1 MPINPIRYPLD
12 LTGTSRDNLVLNEL
26 HTLKPT
32 RVRAVALQNGAFY
45 TASVVIRDVAT
56 ARVLVV
62 GQDYEFDNL
71 YQMASEHAKAEV
83 AAIIVITNTE
93 VSNTV
98 SVDYQCIGGLY
109 GYSTTAIMQQIEDLQ
124 LDNRKVEWGNIYNK
138 PAVYPPAKH
147 LHDIGDVYGFE
158 YLVQAI
164 QQLRHAIM
172 VGDEGSHE
180 NIYKYI
186 DKTFGNTGEKLK
198 ELENAL
204 RRHIED
210 KNNPHEVTAGKIG
223 VYTKKE
229 IDDRFGEVIKNGKLV
244 PEAIPLSRV
253 EGNMIT
259 LQDDGIY
266 YGVIP
271 PERFANVYV
280 DPDIGVD
287 EEITRT
293 NGRGTRNKPV
303 RTLTFAL
310 TQGPGLVNRNIF
322 LAEGK
327 IHYVGKKLLYWRQPT
342 VDDKQQGREWF
353 SAEGETAEFRGGRI
367 LIAPYGSYTDSL
379 IAPPNQDKWDNPD
392 VHNHRTTIMLQGAC
406 PQFNTRD
413 IRDTSLTFHL
423 NWFSFIA
430 NHETTVFFNGI
441 TFETDVFRNEHVQ
454 NAAKS
459 VNFLEDF
466 RGVFLH
472 PWSTAYTL
480 EFNNVRFNTDRL
492 GYISANGTWKELAFV
507 EFTDSGKAHK
517 VTIDK
522 QHGITPNLNTGK
534 IFDISNKNTTLFLAD
549 YGANSGLN
557 HWQWIAANVK
567 NVNILNGTY
576 TNMQTN
582 VVPPTLAP
590 YFENGVLRIK
600 GHDPQGNWVDKQI
613 WPAQWAS

>member
-56 ARVLVV
+56 ARVLVA

-93 VSNTV
+93 VSNTI

-180 NIYKYI
+180 NIYRYI
-186 DKTFGNTGEKLK
+186 EKTIGSTSDRVR

-210 KNNPHEVTAGKIG
+210 KDNPHEVTAGKIG

-244 PEAIPLSRV
+244 PDAIPLSKV

-259 LQDDGIY
+259 LQDDGLY
-266 YGVIP
+266 YGTTP

-287 EEITRT
+287 EEITRF
-293 NGRGTRNKPV
+293 NGRGTRNKPL
-303 RTLTFAL
+303 RTLVYAL
-310 TQGPGLVNRNIF
+310 AQGPGLVNRNIW

-327 IHYVGKKLLYWRQPT
+327 THYVGKKLLYWRQPT

-353 SAEGETAEFRGGRI
+353 RSEGETAVFRGGTI
-367 LIAPYGSYTDSL
+367 TIAPYGSYTDNL
-379 IAPPNQDKWDNPD
+379 IAPPNQVKQHNPD
-392 VHNHRTTIMLQGAC
+392 IHNRRTTILLQGSY
-406 PQFNTRD
+406 PVFNSSD
-413 IRDTSLTFHL
+413 VRDTRLTFHL
-423 NWFSFIA
+423 DWFSFIA
-430 NHETTVFFNGI
+430 FQETIVKFVGI
-441 TFETDVFRNEHVQ
+441 TFETDVFRNEHVR
-454 NAAKS
+454 NATRS
-459 VNFLEDF
+459 VNFIEDF
-466 RGVFLH
+466 YGVFLH
-472 PWSTAYTL
+472 PWTSAYTL
-480 EFNNVRFNTDRL
+480 EFNNVRFNTDGL
-492 GYISANGTWKELAFV
+492 GYISANGSWREIAFV
-507 EFTDSGKAHK
+507 ALNDNGNAHK
-517 VTIDK
+517 VIIDR
-522 QHGITPNLNTGK
+522 QHDINPNMNNGK
-534 IFDISNKNTTLFLAD
+534 IFYITNRNTMLFLGD
-549 YGANSGLN
+549 YGSGGN
-557 HWQWIAANVK
+557 QIPWQWIATNVK
-567 NVNILNGTY
+567 GISILNGNY

-582 VVPPTLAP
+582 VIPPTLAP
-590 YFENGVLRIK
+590 YFENGVLRIR
-600 GHDPQGNWVDKQI
+600 GNDANGNWVDRQI
-613 WPAQWAS
+613 LTV

>member
-12 LTGTSRDNLVLNEL
+12 LTGVSRDNLVLNEL

-56 ARVLVV
+56 ARVLVA

-93 VSNTV
+93 VSNTI

-172 VGDEGSHE
+172 VGDEGAHE
-180 NIYKYI
+180 NIYRYI
-186 DKTFGNTGEKLK
+186 EKTVGNTSERVR

-210 KNNPHEVTAGKIG
+210 KDNPHEVTAGKIG

-244 PEAIPLSRV
+244 PDAIPLSRV

-259 LQDDGIY
+259 LQDDGLY
-266 YGVIP
+266 YGTTP
-271 PERFANVYV
+271 PERFANIYV

-287 EEITRT
+287 EEITRF
-293 NGRGTRNKPV
+293 NGRGTRNKPL
-303 RTLTFAL
+303 RTLVYAL
-310 TQGPGLVNRNIF
+310 AQGPGLVNRNIW

-327 IHYVGKKLLYWRQPT
+327 THYVGKKLLYWRQPT

-353 SAEGETAEFRGGRI
+353 RSEGETAVFRGGTI
-367 LIAPYGSYTDSL
+367 TIAPYGSYTDNL
-379 IAPPNQDKWDNPD
+379 IAPPNQTKQHNPD
-392 VHNHRTTIMLQGAC
+392 IHNRRTTILLQGSY
-406 PQFNTRD
+406 PVFNSSD
-413 IRDTSLTFHL
+413 VRDTRLTFHL
-423 NWFSFIA
+423 DWYSFIA
-430 NHETTVFFNGI
+430 FQETIVKFVGI
-441 TFETDVFRNEHVQ
+441 TFETDVFRNEHVR
-454 NAAKS
+454 NATRS
-459 VNFLEDF
+459 VNFIEDF
-466 RGVFLH
+466 YGVFLH
-472 PWSTAYTL
+472 PWTSAYTL
-480 EFNNVRFNTDRL
+480 EFNNVRFNTDGL
-492 GYISANGTWKELAFV
+492 GYISANGSWREIAFV
-507 EFTDSGKAHK
+507 ALTDNGNAHK
-517 VTIDK
+517 VIVDR
-522 QHGITPNLNTGK
+522 QHDINPNMNNGK
-534 IFDISNKNTTLFLAD
+534 IFYITNRNTMLFLGD
-549 YGANSGLN
+549 YGSGGN
-557 HWQWIAANVK
+557 HIPWQWIAANVK
-567 NVNILNGTY
+567 GISILNGNY

-582 VVPPTLAP
+582 VIPPTLAP
-590 YFENGVLRIK
+590 YFENGVLRIR
-600 GHDPQGNWVDKQI
+600 GNDANGNWVDRQI
-613 WPAQWAS
+613 LTV

>member
-93 VSNTV
+93 VSNTI

-180 NIYKYI
+180 NIYRYI
-186 DKTFGNTGEKLK
+186 EKTIGSTSDRVR

-210 KNNPHEVTAGKIG
+210 KDNPHEVTAGKIG

-229 IDDRFGEVIKNGKLV
+229 IDDRFGEVIKEGKLV
-244 PEAIPLSRV
+244 PDAIPLSKV

-266 YGVIP
+266 YGTTP

-287 EEITRT
+287 EEITRF
-293 NGRGTRNKPV
+293 NGRGTRNKPL
-303 RTLTFAL
+303 RTLVYAL
-310 TQGPGLVNRNIF
+310 AQGPGLVNRNIW

-327 IHYVGKKLLYWRQPT
+327 THYVGKKLLYWRQPT

-353 SAEGETAEFRGGRI
+353 RSEGETGVFRGGTI
-367 LIAPYGSYTDSL
+367 TIAPYGSYTDNL
-379 IAPPNQDKWDNPD
+379 IAPPNQTKQHNPD
-392 VHNHRTTIMLQGAC
+392 IHNRRTTILLQGSY
-406 PQFNTRD
+406 PVFNSSD
-413 IRDTSLTFHL
+413 VRDTRLTFHL
-423 NWFSFIA
+423 DWFSFIA
-430 NHETTVFFNGI
+430 FQETIVKFVGI
-441 TFETDVFRNEHVQ
+441 TFETDVFRNEHVR
-454 NAAKS
+454 NATRS
-459 VNFLEDF
+459 VNFIEDF
-466 RGVFLH
+466 YGVFLH
-472 PWSTAYTL
+472 PWTSAYTL
-480 EFNNVRFNTDRL
+480 EFNNVRFNTDGL
-492 GYISANGTWKELAFV
+492 GYISANGSWREIAFV
-507 EFTDSGKAHK
+507 ALTDNGNAHK
-517 VTIDK
+517 VIIDR
-522 QHGITPNLNTGK
+522 QHDINPNMNNGK
-534 IFDISNKNTTLFLAD
+534 IFYITNRNTMLFLGD
-549 YGANSGLN
+549 YGSGGN
-557 HWQWIAANVK
+557 QIPWQWIAANVK
-567 NVNILNGTY
+567 GISILNGNY

-582 VVPPTLAP
+582 VIPPTLAP

-600 GHDPQGNWVDKQI
+600 GNDANGNWVDRQI
-613 WPAQWAS
+613 LTA

>member
-93 VSNTV
+93 VSNTI

-180 NIYKYI
+180 NIYRYI
-186 DKTFGNTGEKLK
+186 EKTIGNTSERVR

-244 PEAIPLSRV
+244 PDAIPLSRV

-259 LQDDGIY
+259 LQDDGLY
-266 YGVIP
+266 YGTTP

-287 EEITRT
+287 EEITRF
-293 NGRGTRNKPV
+293 NGRGTRNKPL
-303 RTLTFAL
+303 RTLVYAL
-310 TQGPGLVNRNIF
+310 AQGPGLVNRNIW

-327 IHYVGKKLLYWRQPT
+327 THYVGKKLLYWRQPT

-353 SAEGETAEFRGGRI
+353 RSEGETAVFRGGTI
-367 LIAPYGSYTDSL
+367 TIAPYGSYTDNL
-379 IAPPNQDKWDNPD
+379 IAPPNQAKQHNPD
-392 VHNHRTTIMLQGAC
+392 IHNRRTTILLQGSY
-406 PQFNTRD
+406 PVFNSSD
-413 IRDTSLTFHL
+413 VRDTRLTFHL
-423 NWFSFIA
+423 DWYSFIA
-430 NHETTVFFNGI
+430 FQETIVKFVGI
-441 TFETDVFRNEHVQ
+441 TFETDVFRNEHVR
-454 NAAKS
+454 NAARS
-459 VNFLEDF
+459 VNFIEDF
-466 RGVFLH
+466 YGVFLH
-472 PWSTAYTL
+472 PWTSAYTL
-480 EFNNVRFNTDRL
+480 EFNNARFNTDGL
-492 GYISANGTWKELAFV
+492 GYISANGSWREIAFV
-507 EFTDSGKAHK
+507 ALTDNGNAHK
-517 VTIDK
+517 VIIDR
-522 QHGITPNLNTGK
+522 QHDINPNMNNGK
-534 IFDISNKNTTLFLAD
+534 IFYITNRNTMLFLGD
-549 YGANSGLN
+549 YGSGGN
-557 HWQWIAANVK
+557 QIPWQWIAANVK
-567 NVNILNGTY
+567 GISILNGNY

-582 VVPPTLAP
+582 VIPPTLAP
-590 YFENGVLRIK
+590 YFENGVLRIR
-600 GHDPQGNWVDKQI
+600 GNDANGNWVDRQI
-613 WPAQWAS
+613 LTV

>member
-56 ARVLVV
+56 ARVLVS

-93 VSNTV
+93 VSNTI

-180 NIYKYI
+180 NIYRYI
-186 DKTFGNTGEKLK
+186 EKTIGSTSDRVR

-210 KNNPHEVTAGKIG
+210 KDNPHEVTAGKIG

-244 PEAIPLSRV
+244 AEAIPLSRV

-259 LQDDGIY
+259 LQDDGLY
-266 YGVIP
+266 YGTTP

-287 EEITRT
+287 EEITRF
-293 NGRGTRNKPV
+293 NGRGTRNKPL
-303 RTLTFAL
+303 RTLVYAL
-310 TQGPGLVNRNIF
+310 AQGPGLVNRNIW

-327 IHYVGKKLLYWRQPT
+327 THYVGKKLLYWRQPT

-353 SAEGETAEFRGGRI
+353 RAEGEAGVFRGGTI
-367 LIAPYGSYTDSL
+367 TIAPYGSYTDNL
-379 IAPPNQDKWDNPD
+379 IAPPNQVKQHNPD
-392 VHNHRTTIMLQGAC
+392 IHNRRTTILLQGSY
-406 PQFNTRD
+406 PVFNSSD
-413 IRDTSLTFHL
+413 VRDTRLTFHL
-423 NWFSFIA
+423 DWYSFIA
-430 NHETTVFFNGI
+430 FQETIVKFIGI
-441 TFETDVFRNEHVQ
+441 TFETDVFRNEHVR
-454 NAAKS
+454 NAARS
-459 VNFLEDF
+459 VNFVEDF
-466 RGVFLH
+466 YGVFLH
-472 PWSTAYTL
+472 PWTSAYTL
-480 EFNNVRFNTDRL
+480 EFNNVRFNTDGL
-492 GYISANGTWKELAFV
+492 GYISANGSWREIAFV
-507 EFTDSGKAHK
+507 ALTDNGNAHK
-517 VTIDK
+517 VIVDR
-522 QHGITPNLNTGK
+522 QHEINPNMNNGK
-534 IFDISNKNTTLFLAD
+534 IFYITNRNTMLFLGD
-549 YGANSGLN
+549 YGSGGN
-557 HWQWIAANVK
+557 QIPWQWIAANVK
-567 NVNILNGTY
+567 GISILNGNY

-582 VVPPTLAP
+582 VIPPTLAP
-590 YFENGVLRIK
+590 YFENGVLRIR
-600 GHDPQGNWVDKQI
+600 GNDANGNWVDRQI
-613 WPAQWAS
+613 LTV

>member
-12 LTGTSRDNLVLNEL
+12 LTGASRDNLVLNEL

-56 ARVLVV
+56 ARVLVA

-83 AAIIVITNTE
+83 AAIIVIINTE
-93 VSNTV
+93 VSNTI

-180 NIYKYI
+180 NIYRYI
-186 DKTFGNTGEKLK
+186 EKTIGSTSDRVR

-210 KNNPHEVTAGKIG
+210 KDNPHEVTVGKIG

-229 IDDRFGEVIKNGKLV
+229 IDDRFGEVIKEGKLV
-244 PEAIPLSRV
+244 PDAIPLSKV

-266 YGVIP
+266 YGTTP

-287 EEITRT
+287 EEITRF
-293 NGRGTRNKPV
+293 NGRGTRNKPL
-303 RTLTFAL
+303 RTLVYAL
-310 TQGPGLVNRNIF
+310 AQGPGLVNRNIW

-327 IHYVGKKLLYWRQPT
+327 THYVGKKLLYWRQPT

-353 SAEGETAEFRGGRI
+353 RSEGETAVFRGGTI
-367 LIAPYGSYTDSL
+367 TIAPYGSYTDNL
-379 IAPPNQDKWDNPD
+379 IAPPNQTKQHNPD
-392 VHNHRTTIMLQGAC
+392 IHNRRTTILLQGSY
-406 PQFNTRD
+406 PVFNSSD
-413 IRDTSLTFHL
+413 VRDTRLTFHL
-423 NWFSFIA
+423 DWYSFISF
-430 NHETTVFFNGI
+430 HETIVKFIGI
-441 TFETDVFRNEHVQ
+441 TFETDVFRNEHVR
-454 NAAKS
+454 NAARS
-459 VNFLEDF
+459 VNFIEDF
-466 RGVFLH
+466 YGVFLH
-472 PWSTAYTL
+472 PWTSAYTL
-480 EFNNVRFNTDRL
+480 EFNNVRFNTDGL
-492 GYISANGTWKELAFV
+492 GYISANGSWREIAFV
-507 EFTDSGKAHK
+507 ALTDNGNAHK
-517 VTIDK
+517 VIIDR
-522 QHGITPNLNTGK
+522 QHDINPNMNNGK
-534 IFDISNKNTTLFLAD
+534 IFYITNRNTMLFLGD
-549 YGANSGLN
+549 YGIGGNQIP
-557 HWQWIAANVK
+557 WRWIAANVK
-567 NVNILNGTY
+567 GISILNGNY

-582 VVPPTLAP
+582 VIPPTLAP
-590 YFENGVLRIK
+590 YFENGVLRIR
-600 GHDPQGNWVDKQI
+600 GNDANGNWVDRQI
-613 WPAQWAS
+613 LTV

>member
-56 ARVLVV
+56 ARVLVA

-93 VSNTV
+93 VSNTI

-180 NIYKYI
+180 NIYRYI
-186 DKTFGNTGEKLK
+186 EKTIGSTSDRVR

-210 KNNPHEVTAGKIG
+210 KDNPHEVTAGKIG

-229 IDDRFGEVIKNGKLV
+229 IDDRFGEVIKEGKLV
-244 PEAIPLSRV
+244 PDAIPLSRV

-259 LQDDGIY
+259 LQDDGLY
-266 YGVIP
+266 YGTTP

-287 EEITRT
+287 EEITRF
-293 NGRGTRNKPV
+293 NGRGTRNKPL
-303 RTLTFAL
+303 RTLVYAL
-310 TQGPGLVNRNIF
+310 AQGPGLVNRNIW

-327 IHYVGKKLLYWRQPT
+327 THYVGKKLLYWRQPT

-353 SAEGETAEFRGGRI
+353 RSEGETAVFRGGTI
-367 LIAPYGSYTDSL
+367 TIAPYGSYTDNL
-379 IAPPNQDKWDNPD
+379 IAPPNQTKQHNPD
-392 VHNHRTTIMLQGAC
+392 IHNRRTTILLQGSY
-406 PQFNTRD
+406 PVFNSSD
-413 IRDTSLTFHL
+413 VRDTRLTFHL
-423 NWFSFIA
+423 DWYSFIA
-430 NHETTVFFNGI
+430 FQETIVKFVGI
-441 TFETDVFRNEHVQ
+441 TFETDVFRNEHVR
-454 NAAKS
+454 NATRS
-459 VNFLEDF
+459 VNFIEDF
-466 RGVFLH
+466 YGVFLH
-472 PWSTAYTL
+472 PWTSAYTL
-480 EFNNVRFNTDRL
+480 EFNNARFNTDGL
-492 GYISANGTWKELAFV
+492 GYISANGSWREIAFV
-507 EFTDSGKAHK
+507 ALTDNGNAHK
-517 VTIDK
+517 VIIDR
-522 QHGITPNLNTGK
+522 QHDINPNMNNGK
-534 IFDISNKNTTLFLAD
+534 IFYITNRNTMLFLGD
-549 YGANSGLN
+549 YGSGGN
-557 HWQWIAANVK
+557 QIPWQWIAANVK
-567 NVNILNGTY
+567 GISILNGNY

-582 VVPPTLAP
+582 VIPPTLAP
-590 YFENGVLRIK
+590 YFENGVLRIR
-600 GHDPQGNWVDKQI
+600 GNDANGNWVDRQI
-613 WPAQWAS
+613 LTV

>member
-56 ARVLVV
+56 ARVLVA

-93 VSNTV
+93 VSNTI

-172 VGDEGSHE
+172 VGDEGAHE
-180 NIYKYI
+180 NIYRYI
-186 DKTFGNTGEKLK
+186 EKTIGSTSDRVR

-229 IDDRFGEVIKNGKLV
+229 IDDRFGEVIKEGKLV
-244 PEAIPLSRV
+244 PDAIPLSRV

-266 YGVIP
+266 YGTTP

-287 EEITRT
+287 EEITRF
-293 NGRGTRNKPV
+293 NGRGTRNKPL
-303 RTLTFAL
+303 RTLVYAL
-310 TQGPGLVNRNIF
+310 AQGPGLVNRNIW

-327 IHYVGKKLLYWRQPT
+327 THYVGKKLLYWRQPT

-353 SAEGETAEFRGGRI
+353 RSEGKTAVFRGGTI
-367 LIAPYGSYTDSL
+367 TIAPYGSYTDNL
-379 IAPPNQDKWDNPD
+379 IAPPNQAKQHNPD
-392 VHNHRTTIMLQGAC
+392 IHNRRTTILLQGSY
-406 PQFNTRD
+406 PVFNSSD
-413 IRDTSLTFHL
+413 VRDTSLTFHL
-423 NWFSFIA
+423 DWFSFIA
-430 NHETTVFFNGI
+430 FQETIVKFVGI
-441 TFETDVFRNEHVQ
+441 TFETDVFRNEHVR
-454 NAAKS
+454 NAARS
-459 VNFLEDF
+459 VNFIEDF
-466 RGVFLH
+466 YGVFLH
-472 PWSTAYTL
+472 PWTSAYTL
-480 EFNNVRFNTDRL
+480 EFNNVRFNTDGL
-492 GYISANGTWKELAFV
+492 GYISANGSWREIAFV
-507 EFTDSGKAHK
+507 ALNDNGNAHK
-517 VTIDK
+517 VIIDR
-522 QHGITPNLNTGK
+522 QHDINPNMNNGK
-534 IFDISNKNTTLFLAD
+534 IFYITNRNTMLFLGD
-549 YGANSGLN
+549 YGSGGN
-557 HWQWIAANVK
+557 QIPWQWIAANVK
-567 NVNILNGTY
+567 GISILNGNY

-582 VVPPTLAP
+582 VIPPTLAP
-590 YFENGVLRIK
+590 YFENGVLRIR
-600 GHDPQGNWVDKQI
+600 GNDANGNWVDRQI
-613 WPAQWAS
+613 LTV

>member
-56 ARVLVV
+56 ARVLVA

-93 VSNTV
+93 VSNTI

-180 NIYKYI
+180 NIYRYI
-186 DKTFGNTGEKLK
+186 EKTIGSTSDRVR

-229 IDDRFGEVIKNGKLV
+229 IDDRFGEVIREGKLV
-244 PEAIPLSRV
+244 PDAIPLSRV

-259 LQDDGIY
+259 LQDDGLY
-266 YGVIP
+266 YGTTP

-287 EEITRT
+287 EEITRF
-293 NGRGTRNKPV
+293 NGRGTRNKPL
-303 RTLTFAL
+303 RTLVYAL
-310 TQGPGLVNRNIF
+310 AQGPGLVNRNIW

-327 IHYVGKKLLYWRQPT
+327 THYVGKKLLYWRQPT

-353 SAEGETAEFRGGRI
+353 RSEGETAVFRGGTI
-367 LIAPYGSYTDSL
+367 TIAPYGSYTDNL
-379 IAPPNQDKWDNPD
+379 IAPPNQTKQHNPD
-392 VHNHRTTIMLQGAC
+392 IHNRRTTILLQGSY
-406 PQFNTRD
+406 PVFNSSD
-413 IRDTSLTFHL
+413 VRDTRLTFHL
-423 NWFSFIA
+423 DWYSFIA
-430 NHETTVFFNGI
+430 FHETIVKFVGI
-441 TFETDVFRNEHVQ
+441 TFETDVFRNEHVR
-454 NAAKS
+454 NAARS
-459 VNFLEDF
+459 VNFIEDF
-466 RGVFLH
+466 YGMFLH
-472 PWSTAYTL
+472 PWTSAYTL
-480 EFNNVRFNTDRL
+480 EFNNVRFNTDGL
-492 GYISANGTWKELAFV
+492 GYISANGSWREIAFV
-507 EFTDSGKAHK
+507 ALNDNGNAHK
-517 VTIDK
+517 VIIDR
-522 QHGITPNLNTGK
+522 QHDINPNMNNGK
-534 IFDISNKNTTLFLAD
+534 IFYITNRNTMLFLGD
-549 YGANSGLN
+549 YGSGGN
-557 HWQWIAANVK
+557 QIPWQWIAANVK
-567 NVNILNGTY
+567 GISILNGNY

-582 VVPPTLAP
+582 VIPPTLAP

-600 GHDPQGNWVDKQI
+600 GNDANGNWVDRQI
-613 WPAQWAS
+613 LTV

>member
-56 ARVLVV
+56 ARVLVA

-83 AAIIVITNTE
+83 SAIIVITNTE
-93 VSNTV
+93 VSNTI

-172 VGDEGSHE
+172 VGDEGAHE
-180 NIYKYI
+180 NIYRYI
-186 DKTFGNTGEKLK
+186 EKTIGSTSDRVR

-210 KNNPHEVTAGKIG
+210 KDNPHEVTAGKIG

-229 IDDRFGEVIKNGKLV
+229 IDDRFGEVIKEGKLV
-244 PEAIPLSRV
+244 PDAIPLSKV

-259 LQDDGIY
+259 LQDDGLY
-266 YGVIP
+266 YGTTP
-271 PERFANVYV
+271 PERFANIYV

-287 EEITRT
+287 EEITRF
-293 NGRGTRNKPV
+293 NGRGGRNKPV
-303 RTLTFAL
+303 RTLVFAL
-310 TQGPGLVNRNIF
+310 TQGPGLVNRNIW

-327 IHYVGKKLLYWRQPT
+327 THYVGKKLLYWRQPT

-353 SAEGETAEFRGGRI
+353 RSEGETAVFRGGTI
-367 LIAPYGSYTDSL
+367 TIAPYGSYTDNL
-379 IAPPNQDKWDNPD
+379 IAPPNQTKQHNPD
-392 VHNHRTTIMLQGAC
+392 IHNRRTTILLQGSY
-406 PQFNTRD
+406 PVFNSSD
-413 IRDTSLTFHL
+413 VRDTRLTFHL
-423 NWFSFIA
+423 DWYSFIA
-430 NHETTVFFNGI
+430 FNETIVKFVGI
-441 TFETDVFRNEHVQ
+441 TFETDVFRNEHVR
-454 NAAKS
+454 NAARS
-459 VNFLEDF
+459 VNFIEDF
-466 RGVFLH
+466 YGVFLH
-472 PWSTAYTL
+472 PWTSAYTL
-480 EFNNVRFNTDRL
+480 EFNNVRFNTDGL
-492 GYISANGTWKELAFV
+492 GYISANGSWREIAFV
-507 EFTDSGKAHK
+507 ALTDNGNAHK
-517 VTIDK
+517 VIIDR
-522 QHGITPNLNTGK
+522 QHDINPNMNNGK
-534 IFDISNKNTTLFLAD
+534 IFYITNRNTMLFLGD
-549 YGANSGLN
+549 YGSGGN
-557 HWQWIAANVK
+557 QIPWQWIAANVK
-567 NVNILNGTY
+567 GISILNGNY

-582 VVPPTLAP
+582 VIPPTLAP
-590 YFENGVLRIK
+590 YFENGVLRIR
-600 GHDPQGNWVDKQI
+600 GNDANGNWVDRQI
-613 WPAQWAS
+613 LTV

>member
-56 ARVLVV
+56 ARVLVA

-93 VSNTV
+93 VSNTI

-172 VGDEGSHE
+172 VGDEGAHE
-180 NIYKYI
+180 NIYRYI
-186 DKTFGNTGEKLK
+186 EKTIGSTSDRVR

-210 KNNPHEVTAGKIG
+210 KDNPHDVTAGKIG

-229 IDDRFGEVIKNGKLV
+229 IDDRFGEVIKEGKLV
-244 PEAIPLSRV
+244 PDAIPLSRV

-259 LQDDGIY
+259 LQDDGLY
-266 YGVIP
+266 YGTTP

-287 EEITRT
+287 EEITRF
-293 NGRGTRNKPV
+293 NGRGTRNKPL
-303 RTLTFAL
+303 RTLVYAL
-310 TQGPGLVNRNIF
+310 AQGPGLVNRNIW

-327 IHYVGKKLLYWRQPT
+327 THYVGKKLLYWRQPT

-353 SAEGETAEFRGGRI
+353 RSEGETAVFRGGTI
-367 LIAPYGSYTDSL
+367 TIAPYGSYTDNL
-379 IAPPNQDKWDNPD
+379 IAPPNQVKQHNPD
-392 VHNHRTTIMLQGAC
+392 IHNRRTTILLQGSY
-406 PQFNTRD
+406 PVFNSSD
-413 IRDTSLTFHL
+413 VRDTRLTFHL
-423 NWFSFIA
+423 DWYSFIA
-430 NHETTVFFNGI
+430 FHETIVKFIGV
-441 TFETDVFRNEHVQ
+441 TFETDVFRNEQVR
-454 NAAKS
+454 NATRS
-459 VNFLEDF
+459 VNFIEDF
-466 RGVFLH
+466 YGVFLH
-472 PWSTAYTL
+472 PWTSAYTL
-480 EFNNVRFNTDRL
+480 EFNNVRFNTDGL
-492 GYISANGTWKELAFV
+492 GYISANGSWREIAFV
-507 EFTDSGKAHK
+507 ALTDNGNAHK
-517 VTIDK
+517 VIIDR
-522 QHGITPNLNTGK
+522 QHDINPNMNNGK
-534 IFDISNKNTTLFLAD
+534 IFYITNRNTMLFLGD
-549 YGANSGLN
+549 YGSGGN
-557 HWQWIAANVK
+557 QIPWQWIAANVK
-567 NVNILNGTY
+567 GISILNGNY

-582 VVPPTLAP
+582 VIPPTLAP

-600 GHDPQGNWVDKQI
+600 GNDANGNWVDRQI
-613 WPAQWAS
+613 LTV

>member
-1 MPINPIRYPLD
+1 MPINHIRYPLD

-56 ARVLVV
+56 ARVLVA

-93 VSNTV
+93 VSNTI

-180 NIYKYI
+180 NIYRYI
-186 DKTFGNTGEKLK
+186 EKTIGSTSDRVR

-210 KNNPHEVTAGKIG
+210 KDNPHEVTAGKIG

-229 IDDRFGEVIKNGKLV
+229 IDDRFGEVIKEGKLV

-266 YGVIP
+266 YGTTS
-271 PERFANVYV
+271 PERFTNVYV

-287 EEITRT
+287 EEITRF
-293 NGRGTRNKPV
+293 NGRGTRNKPL
-303 RTLTFAL
+303 RTLVYAL
-310 TQGPGLVNRNIF
+310 AQGPGLVNRNIW

-327 IHYVGKKLLYWRQPT
+327 THYVGKKLLYWRQPT

-353 SAEGETAEFRGGRI
+353 RSEGETAVFRGGTI
-367 LIAPYGSYTDSL
+367 TIAPYGSYTDNL
-379 IAPPNQDKWDNPD
+379 IAPPNQTKQHNPD
-392 VHNHRTTIMLQGAC
+392 IHNRRTTILLQGSY
-406 PQFNTRD
+406 PVFNSSD
-413 IRDTSLTFHL
+413 VRDTSLTFHL
-423 NWFSFIA
+423 DWYSFIA
-430 NHETTVFFNGI
+430 FNETIVKFVGI
-441 TFETDVFRNEHVQ
+441 TFETDVFRNEHVR
-454 NAAKS
+454 NATRS
-459 VNFLEDF
+459 VNFIEDF
-466 RGVFLH
+466 YGVFLH
-472 PWSTAYTL
+472 PWTSAYTL
-480 EFNNVRFNTDRL
+480 EFNNARFNTDGL
-492 GYISANGTWKELAFV
+492 GYISANDSWREIAFV
-507 EFTDSGKAHK
+507 ALTDNGNAHK
-517 VTIDK
+517 VIIDR
-522 QHGITPNLNTGK
+522 QHDINPNMNNGK
-534 IFDISNKNTTLFLAD
+534 IFYITNRNTMLFLGD
-549 YGANSGLN
+549 YGSGGN
-557 HWQWIAANVK
+557 QIPWQWIAANVK
-567 NVNILNGTY
+567 GISILNGNY

-582 VVPPTLAP
+582 VIPPTLAP
-590 YFENGVLRIK
+590 YFENGVLRIR
-600 GHDPQGNWVDKQI
+600 GNDANGNWVDRQI
-613 WPAQWAS
+613 LTV

>member
-56 ARVLVV
+56 ARVLVA

-93 VSNTV
+93 VSNTI

-172 VGDEGSHE
+172 VDDEGAHE
-180 NIYKYI
+180 NIYRYI
-186 DKTFGNTGEKLK
+186 EKTVGSTSDRVR

-210 KNNPHEVTAGKIG
+210 KDNPHEVTAGKIG

-229 IDDRFGEVIKNGKLV
+229 IDDRFGEVIKEGKLV
-244 PEAIPLSRV
+244 PDAIPLSRV

-266 YGVIP
+266 YGTTP

-287 EEITRT
+287 EEITRF
-293 NGRGTRNKPV
+293 NGRGTRNKPL
-303 RTLTFAL
+303 RTLVYAL
-310 TQGPGLVNRNIF
+310 AQGPGLVNRNIW

-327 IHYVGKKLLYWRQPT
+327 THYVGKKLLYWRQPT

-353 SAEGETAEFRGGRI
+353 RSEGETAVFRGGTI
-367 LIAPYGSYTDSL
+367 TIAPYGSYTDNL
-379 IAPPNQDKWDNPD
+379 IAPPNQTKQHNPD
-392 VHNHRTTIMLQGAC
+392 IHNRRTTILLQGSY
-406 PQFNTRD
+406 PVFNSSDVRD
-413 IRDTSLTFHL
+413 ARLTFHL
-423 NWFSFIA
+423 DWYSFIA
-430 NHETTVFFNGI
+430 FHETIVKFIGI
-441 TFETDVFRNEHVQ
+441 TFETDVFRNEHVR
-454 NAAKS
+454 NAARS
-459 VNFLEDF
+459 VNFIEDF
-466 RGVFLH
+466 YGVFLH
-472 PWSTAYTL
+472 PWTSAYVL
-480 EFNNVRFNTDRL
+480 EFNNVRFNTDGL
-492 GYISANGTWKELAFV
+492 GYISANGSWREIAFV
-507 EFTDSGKAHK
+507 ALTDNGNAHK
-517 VTIDK
+517 VIVDR
-522 QHGITPNLNTGK
+522 QHEINPNMNNGK
-534 IFDISNKNTTLFLAD
+534 IFYITNRNTMLFLGD
-549 YGANSGLN
+549 YGSGGN
-557 HWQWIAANVK
+557 QIPWQWIAANVK
-567 NVNILNGTY
+567 GISILNGNY

-582 VVPPTLAP
+582 VIPPTLAP
-590 YFENGVLRIK
+590 YFENGVLRIR
-600 GHDPQGNWVDKQI
+600 GNDANGNWVDRQI
-613 WPAQWAS
+613 LTV

>member
-56 ARVLVV
+56 ARVLVA

-93 VSNTV
+93 VSNTI

-172 VGDEGSHE
+172 VGDEGAHE
-180 NIYKYI
+180 NIYRYI
-186 DKTFGNTGEKLK
+186 EKTVGSTSDRVR

-210 KNNPHEVTAGKIG
+210 KDNPHEVTAGKIG

-229 IDDRFGEVIKNGKLV
+229 IDDRFGEVIKEGKLV
-244 PEAIPLSRV
+244 PDAIPLSRV

-266 YGVIP
+266 YGTTP

-287 EEITRT
+287 EEITRF
-293 NGRGTRNKPV
+293 NGRGTRNKPL
-303 RTLTFAL
+303 RTLVYAL
-310 TQGPGLVNRNIF
+310 AQGPGLVNRNIW

-327 IHYVGKKLLYWRQPT
+327 THYVGKKLLYWRQPT

-353 SAEGETAEFRGGRI
+353 RSEGETAVFRGGTI
-367 LIAPYGSYTDSL
+367 TIAPYGSYTDNL
-379 IAPPNQDKWDNPD
+379 IAPPNQTKQHNPD
-392 VHNHRTTIMLQGAC
+392 IHNRRTTILLQGSY
-406 PQFNTRD
+406 PVFNSSDVRD
-413 IRDTSLTFHL
+413 ARLTFHL
-423 NWFSFIA
+423 DWYSFIA
-430 NHETTVFFNGI
+430 FHETIVKFIGI
-441 TFETDVFRNEHVQ
+441 TFETDVFRNEHVR
-454 NAAKS
+454 NAARS
-459 VNFLEDF
+459 VNFIEDF
-466 RGVFLH
+466 YGVFLH
-472 PWSTAYTL
+472 PWTSAYVL
-480 EFNNVRFNTDRL
+480 EFNNVRFNTDGL
-492 GYISANGTWKELAFV
+492 GYISANGSWREIAFV
-507 EFTDSGKAHK
+507 ALTDNGNAHK
-517 VTIDK
+517 VIVDR
-522 QHGITPNLNTGK
+522 QHEINPNMNNGK
-534 IFDISNKNTTLFLAD
+534 IFYITNRNTMLFLGD
-549 YGANSGLN
+549 YGSGGN
-557 HWQWIAANVK
+557 QIPWQWIAANVK
-567 NVNILNGTY
+567 GISILNGNY

-582 VVPPTLAP
+582 VIPPTLAP
-590 YFENGVLRIK
+590 YFENGVLRIR
-600 GHDPQGNWVDKQI
+600 GNDANGNWVDRQI
-613 WPAQWAS
+613 LTV

>member
-56 ARVLVV
+56 ARVLVA

-93 VSNTV
+93 VSNTI

-180 NIYKYI
+180 NIYRYI
-186 DKTFGNTGEKLK
+186 EKTIGSTSDRVR

-204 RRHIED
+204 KRHIED
-210 KNNPHEVTAGKIG
+210 KDNPHEVTAGKIG

-244 PEAIPLSRV
+244 PDAIPLSRV

-259 LQDDGIY
+259 LQDDGLY
-266 YGVIP
+266 YGTTP

-287 EEITRT
+287 EEITRF
-293 NGRGTRNKPV
+293 NGRGTRNKPL
-303 RTLTFAL
+303 RTLVYAL
-310 TQGPGLVNRNIF
+310 AQGPGLVNRNIW

-327 IHYVGKKLLYWRQPT
+327 THYVGKKLLYWRQPT

-353 SAEGETAEFRGGRI
+353 RAEGETAVFRGGTI
-367 LIAPYGSYTDSL
+367 TIAPYGSYTDNL
-379 IAPPNQDKWDNPD
+379 IAPPNQTKQHNPD
-392 VHNHRTTIMLQGAC
+392 IHNRRTTILLQGSY
-406 PQFNTRD
+406 PVFNSSD
-413 IRDTSLTFHL
+413 VRDTRLTFHL
-423 NWFSFIA
+423 DWFSFIA
-430 NHETTVFFNGI
+430 FQETIVKFVGI
-441 TFETDVFRNEHVQ
+441 TFETDVFRNEHVR
-454 NAAKS
+454 NAARS
-459 VNFLEDF
+459 VNFIEDF
-466 RGVFLH
+466 YGVFLH
-472 PWSTAYTL
+472 PWTSAYTL
-480 EFNNVRFNTDRL
+480 EFNNVRFNTDGL
-492 GYISANGTWKELAFV
+492 GYISANGSWREIAFV
-507 EFTDSGKAHK
+507 ALTDNGNAHK
-517 VTIDK
+517 VIIDR
-522 QHGITPNLNTGK
+522 QHDINPNMNNGK
-534 IFDISNKNTTLFLAD
+534 IFYITNRNTMLFLGD
-549 YGANSGLN
+549 YGSGGN
-557 HWQWIAANVK
+557 KIPWQWIAANVK
-567 NVNILNGTY
+567 GISILNGNY

-582 VVPPTLAP
+582 VIPPTLAP
-590 YFENGVLRIK
+590 YFENGVLRIRGNDAK
-600 GHDPQGNWVDKQI
+600 GNWVDRQI
-613 WPAQWAS
+613 LTV

>member
-93 VSNTV
+93 VSNTI

-180 NIYKYI
+180 NIYRYI
-186 DKTFGNTGEKLK
+186 EKTVGNTSDRVR

-210 KNNPHEVTAGKIG
+210 KDNPHEVTAGKIG

-259 LQDDGIY
+259 LQDDGLY
-266 YGVIP
+266 YGTTP
-271 PERFANVYV
+271 PECFANVYV

-287 EEITRT
+287 EEITRF
-293 NGRGTRNKPV
+293 NGRGTRNKPL
-303 RTLTFAL
+303 RTLVYAL
-310 TQGPGLVNRNIF
+310 AQGPGLVNRNIW

-327 IHYVGKKLLYWRQPT
+327 THYVGKKLLYWRQPT

-353 SAEGETAEFRGGRI
+353 RSEGETAVFRGGTI
-367 LIAPYGSYTDSL
+367 TIAPYGSYTDNL
-379 IAPPNQDKWDNPD
+379 IAPPNQTKQHNPD
-392 VHNHRTTIMLQGAC
+392 IHNRRTTILLQGSY
-406 PQFNTRD
+406 PVFNSSD
-413 IRDTSLTFHL
+413 VRDTRLTFHL
-423 NWFSFIA
+423 DWYSFISF
-430 NHETTVFFNGI
+430 HETIVKFIGI
-441 TFETDVFRNEHVQ
+441 TFETDVFRNEHVR
-454 NAAKS
+454 NAARS
-459 VNFLEDF
+459 VNFIDDLY
-466 RGVFLH
+466 GVFLH
-472 PWSTAYTL
+472 PWTSAYTL
-480 EFNNVRFNTDRL
+480 EFNNVRFNTDGL
-492 GYISANGTWKELAFV
+492 GYISANGSWREIAFV
-507 EFTDSGKAHK
+507 ALTDNGNAHK
-517 VTIDK
+517 VIIDR
-522 QHGITPNLNTGK
+522 QHDINPNMNNGK
-534 IFDISNKNTTLFLAD
+534 IFYITNRNTMLFLGD
-549 YGANSGLN
+549 YGSGGN
-557 HWQWIAANVK
+557 HIPWQWIAANVK
-567 NVNILNGTY
+567 GISILNGNY

-582 VVPPTLAP
+582 VIPPTLAP
-590 YFENGVLRIK
+590 YFENGVLRIR
-600 GHDPQGNWVDKQI
+600 GNDANGNWVDRKI
-613 WPAQWAS
+613 LTV

>member
-12 LTGTSRDNLVLNEL
+12 LTGASRDNLVLNEL

-56 ARVLVV
+56 ARVLVA

-93 VSNTV
+93 VSNTI

-180 NIYKYI
+180 NIYRYI
-186 DKTFGNTGEKLK
+186 EKTIGSTSDRVR

-210 KNNPHEVTAGKIG
+210 KDNPHEVTAGKIG

-244 PEAIPLSRV
+244 PDAIPLSKV

-259 LQDDGIY
+259 LQDDGLY
-266 YGVIP
+266 YGTTP

-287 EEITRT
+287 EEITRF
-293 NGRGTRNKPV
+293 NGRGTRNKPL
-303 RTLTFAL
+303 RTLVYAL
-310 TQGPGLVNRNIF
+310 AQGPGLVNRNIW

-327 IHYVGKKLLYWRQPT
+327 THYVGKKLLYWRQPT

-353 SAEGETAEFRGGRI
+353 RSEGETAVFRGGTI
-367 LIAPYGSYTDSL
+367 TIAPYGSYTDNL
-379 IAPPNQDKWDNPD
+379 IAPPNQTKQHNPD
-392 VHNHRTTIMLQGAC
+392 IHNRRTTILLQGSY
-406 PQFNTRD
+406 PVFNSSD
-413 IRDTSLTFHL
+413 VRDTSLTFHL
-423 NWFSFIA
+423 DWYSFIA
-430 NHETTVFFNGI
+430 FNETIVKFIGI
-441 TFETDVFRNEHVQ
+441 TFETDVFRNEHVR

-459 VNFLEDF
+459 VNFIEDF
-466 RGVFLH
+466 YGVFLH
-472 PWSTAYTL
+472 PWTSAYTL
-480 EFNNVRFNTDRL
+480 EFNNVRFNTDGL
-492 GYISANGTWKELAFV
+492 GYISANGSWREIAFV
-507 EFTDSGKAHK
+507 ALTDNGNAHK
-517 VTIDK
+517 VIIDR
-522 QHGITPNLNTGK
+522 QHDISPNMNNGK
-534 IFDISNKNTTLFLAD
+534 IFYITNRNTMLFLGD
-549 YGANSGLN
+549 YGSGGN
-557 HWQWIAANVK
+557 QIPWQWIAANVK
-567 NVNILNGTY
+567 GISILNGNY

-582 VVPPTLAP
+582 VIPPTLAP
-590 YFENGVLRIK
+590 YFENGVLRIR
-600 GHDPQGNWVDKQI
+600 GNDANGNWVDRQI
-613 WPAQWAS
+613 LTV

>member
-12 LTGTSRDNLVLNEL
+12 LTGASRDNLVLNEL

-56 ARVLVV
+56 ARVLVA

-93 VSNTV
+93 VSNTI

-172 VGDEGSHE
+172 VGDEGAHE
-180 NIYKYI
+180 NIYRYI
-186 DKTFGNTGEKLK
+186 EKTIGSTSDRVR

-204 RRHIED
+204 KRHIED

-244 PEAIPLSRV
+244 PDAIPLSRV

-259 LQDDGIY
+259 LQDDGLY
-266 YGVIP
+266 YGTTP

-287 EEITRT
+287 EEITRF
-293 NGRGTRNKPV
+293 NGRGTRNKPL
-303 RTLTFAL
+303 RTLVYAL
-310 TQGPGLVNRNIF
+310 AQGPGLVNRNIW

-327 IHYVGKKLLYWRQPT
+327 THYVGKKLLYWRQPT
-342 VDDKQQGREWF
+342 VDDKQQGRDWF
-353 SAEGETAEFRGGRI
+353 RSEGETAVFRGGTI
-367 LIAPYGSYTDSL
+367 TIAPYGSYTDNL
-379 IAPPNQDKWDNPD
+379 IAPPNQTKQHNPD
-392 VHNHRTTIMLQGAC
+392 IHNRRTTILLQGSY
-406 PQFNTRD
+406 PVFNSSD
-413 IRDTSLTFHL
+413 VRDTRLTFHL
-423 NWFSFIA
+423 DWFSFISF
-430 NHETTVFFNGI
+430 HETIVKFIGI
-441 TFETDVFRNEHVQ
+441 TFETDVFRNEHVR
-454 NAAKS
+454 NAARS
-459 VNFLEDF
+459 VNFIEDF
-466 RGVFLH
+466 YGVFLH
-472 PWSTAYTL
+472 PWTSAYTL
-480 EFNNVRFNTDRL
+480 EFNNVRFNTDGL
-492 GYISANGTWKELAFV
+492 GYISANGSWREIAFV
-507 EFTDSGKAHK
+507 ALTDNGNAHK
-517 VTIDK
+517 VIVDR
-522 QHGITPNLNTGK
+522 QHEINPNMNNGK
-534 IFDISNKNTTLFLAD
+534 IFYITNRNTMLFLGD
-549 YGANSGLN
+549 YGSGGN
-557 HWQWIAANVK
+557 QIPWQWIAANVK
-567 NVNILNGTY
+567 GISILNGNY

-582 VVPPTLAP
+582 VIPPTLAP
-590 YFENGVLRIK
+590 YFENGVLRIR
-600 GHDPQGNWVDKQI
+600 GNDANGNWVDRQI
-613 WPAQWAS
+613 LTV

>member
-93 VSNTV
+93 VSNTI

-180 NIYKYI
+180 NIYRYI
-186 DKTFGNTGEKLK
+186 EKTIGSTSDRVR

-210 KNNPHEVTAGKIG
+210 KDNPHEVTAGKIG

-229 IDDRFGEVIKNGKLV
+229 IDDRFGEVIKEGKLV

-259 LQDDGIY
+259 LQDDGLY
-266 YGVIP
+266 YGTTP

-287 EEITRT
+287 EEITRF
-293 NGRGTRNKPV
+293 NGRGTRNKPL
-303 RTLTFAL
+303 RTLVYAL
-310 TQGPGLVNRNIF
+310 AQGPGLVNRNIW

-327 IHYVGKKLLYWRQPT
+327 THYVGKKLLYWRQPT

-353 SAEGETAEFRGGRI
+353 RSEGETAVFRGGTI
-367 LIAPYGSYTDSL
+367 TIAPYGSYTDNL
-379 IAPPNQDKWDNPD
+379 IAPPNQTKQHNPD
-392 VHNHRTTIMLQGAC
+392 IHNRRTTILLQGSY
-406 PQFNTRD
+406 PVFNSSD
-413 IRDTSLTFHL
+413 VRDTSLTFHL
-423 NWFSFIA
+423 DWYSFIA
-430 NHETTVFFNGI
+430 FNETIVKFVGI
-441 TFETDVFRNEHVQ
+441 TFETDVFRNEHVR
-454 NAAKS
+454 NATRS
-459 VNFLEDF
+459 VNFIEDF
-466 RGVFLH
+466 YGVFLH
-472 PWSTAYTL
+472 PWTSAYTL
-480 EFNNVRFNTDRL
+480 EFNNARFNTNGL
-492 GYISANGTWKELAFV
+492 GYISANGSWREIAFV
-507 EFTDSGKAHK
+507 ALTDNGNAHK
-517 VTIDK
+517 VIVDR
-522 QHGITPNLNTGK
+522 QHDINPNMNNGK
-534 IFDISNKNTTLFLAD
+534 IFYITNRNTMLFLGD
-549 YGANSGLN
+549 YGSGGN
-557 HWQWIAANVK
+557 QIPWQWIAANVK
-567 NVNILNGTY
+567 GISILNGNY

-582 VVPPTLAP
+582 VIPPTLAP

-600 GHDPQGNWVDKQI
+600 GNDANGNWVDRQI
-613 WPAQWAS
+613 LTV

>member
-83 AAIIVITNTE
+83 AAIIVIINTE
-93 VSNTV
+93 VSNTI

-180 NIYKYI
+180 NIYRYI
-186 DKTFGNTGEKLK
+186 EKTIGSTSDRVR

-210 KNNPHEVTAGKIG
+210 KDNPHEVTAGKIG

-259 LQDDGIY
+259 LQDDGLY
-266 YGVIP
+266 YGTTP

-287 EEITRT
+287 EEITRF
-293 NGRGTRNKPV
+293 NGRGTRNKPL
-303 RTLTFAL
+303 RTLVYAL
-310 TQGPGLVNRNIF
+310 AQGPGLVNRNIW

-327 IHYVGKKLLYWRQPT
+327 THYVGKKLLYWRQPT

-353 SAEGETAEFRGGRI
+353 RSEGETAVFRGGTI
-367 LIAPYGSYTDSL
+367 TIAPYGSYTDNL
-379 IAPPNQDKWDNPD
+379 IAPPNQAKQHNPD
-392 VHNHRTTIMLQGAC
+392 IHNRRTTILLQGSY
-406 PQFNTRD
+406 PVFNSSD
-413 IRDTSLTFHL
+413 VRDTRLTFHL
-423 NWFSFIA
+423 DWFSFIA
-430 NHETTVFFNGI
+430 FQETIVKFVGI
-441 TFETDVFRNEHVQ
+441 TFETDVFRNEHVR
-454 NAAKS
+454 NAARS
-459 VNFLEDF
+459 VNFIEDF
-466 RGVFLH
+466 YGVFLH
-472 PWSTAYTL
+472 PWTSAYTL
-480 EFNNVRFNTDRL
+480 EFNNVRFNTDGL
-492 GYISANGTWKELAFV
+492 GYISANGSWREIAFV
-507 EFTDSGKAHK
+507 ALTDNGNAHK
-517 VTIDK
+517 VIIDR
-522 QHGITPNLNTGK
+522 QHDINPNMNNGK
-534 IFDISNKNTTLFLAD
+534 IFYITNRNTMLFLGD
-549 YGANSGLN
+549 YGSGGN
-557 HWQWIAANVK
+557 QIPWQWMAANVK
-567 NVNILNGTY
+567 GISILNGNY

-582 VVPPTLAP
+582 VIPPTLAP

-600 GHDPQGNWVDKQI
+600 GNDANGNWVDRQI
-613 WPAQWAS
+613 LTV

>member
-56 ARVLVV
+56 ARVLVA

-93 VSNTV
+93 VSNTI

-180 NIYKYI
+180 NIYRYI
-186 DKTFGNTGEKLK
+186 EKTIGSTSDRVR

-210 KNNPHEVTAGKIG
+210 KDNPHEVTAGKIG

-229 IDDRFGEVIKNGKLV
+229 IDDRFGEVIKEGKLV
-244 PEAIPLSRV
+244 PDAIPLSRV

-259 LQDDGIY
+259 LQDDGLY
-266 YGVIP
+266 YGTTP
-271 PERFANVYV
+271 PERFANIYV

-287 EEITRT
+287 EEITRF
-293 NGRGTRNKPV
+293 NGRGGRNKPV
-303 RTLTFAL
+303 RTLVFAL
-310 TQGPGLVNRNIF
+310 TQGPGLVNRNIW

-327 IHYVGKKLLYWRQPT
+327 THYVGKKLLYWRQPT

-353 SAEGETAEFRGGRI
+353 RSEGETAMFRGGTI
-367 LIAPYGSYTDSL
+367 TIAPYGSYTDNL
-379 IAPPNQDKWDNPD
+379 IAPPNQVKQHNPD
-392 VHNHRTTIMLQGAC
+392 IHNRRTTILLQGSC
-406 PQFNTRD
+406 PVFNSSD
-413 IRDTSLTFHL
+413 VRDTSLTFHL
-423 NWFSFIA
+423 DWYSFIA
-430 NHETTVFFNGI
+430 FNETIVKFIGI
-441 TFETDVFRNEHVQ
+441 TFETDVFRNEHVR
-454 NAAKS
+454 NAARS
-459 VNFLEDF
+459 VNFIEDF
-466 RGVFLH
+466 YGVFLH
-472 PWSTAYTL
+472 PWTSAYTL
-480 EFNNVRFNTDRL
+480 EFNNARFNTDGL
-492 GYISANGTWKELAFV
+492 GYISANGSWREIAFV
-507 EFTDSGKAHK
+507 ALTDNGNAHK
-517 VTIDK
+517 VIIDR
-522 QHGITPNLNTGK
+522 QHDINPNMNNGK
-534 IFDISNKNTTLFLAD
+534 IFYITNRNTMLFLGD
-549 YGANSGLN
+549 YGSGGN
-557 HWQWIAANVK
+557 QIPWQWIAANVK
-567 NVNILNGTY
+567 GISILNGNY

-582 VVPPTLAP
+582 VIPPTLAP
-590 YFENGVLRIK
+590 YFENGVLRIR
-600 GHDPQGNWVDKQI
+600 GNDANGNWVDRQI
-613 WPAQWAS
+613 LTV

>member
-93 VSNTV
+93 VSNTI

-172 VGDEGSHE
+172 VGDEGAHE
-180 NIYKYI
+180 NIYRYI
-186 DKTFGNTGEKLK
+186 EKTIGSTSDRVR

-210 KNNPHEVTAGKIG
+210 KDNPHEVTAGKIG

-244 PEAIPLSRV
+244 PDAIPLSKV

-259 LQDDGIY
+259 LQDDGLY
-266 YGVIP
+266 YGTTP

-287 EEITRT
+287 EEITRF
-293 NGRGTRNKPV
+293 NGRGTRNKPL
-303 RTLTFAL
+303 RTLVYAL
-310 TQGPGLVNRNIF
+310 AQGPGLVNRNIW

-327 IHYVGKKLLYWRQPT
+327 THYVGKKLLYWRQPT

-353 SAEGETAEFRGGRI
+353 RSEGETAVFRGGTI
-367 LIAPYGSYTDSL
+367 TIAPYGSHTDNL
-379 IAPPNQDKWDNPD
+379 IAPPNQTKQHNPD
-392 VHNHRTTIMLQGAC
+392 IHNRRTTILLQGSY
-406 PQFNTRD
+406 PVFNSSD
-413 IRDTSLTFHL
+413 VRDTRLTFHL
-423 NWFSFIA
+423 DWYSFIA
-430 NHETTVFFNGI
+430 FQETIVKFIGI
-441 TFETDVFRNEHVQ
+441 TFETDVFRNEHVR
-454 NAAKS
+454 NAARS
-459 VNFLEDF
+459 VNFIEDF
-466 RGVFLH
+466 YGVFLH
-472 PWSTAYTL
+472 PWTSAYTL
-480 EFNNVRFNTDRL
+480 EFNNVRFNTDGL
-492 GYISANGTWKELAFV
+492 GYISANGSWREIAFV
-507 EFTDSGKAHK
+507 ALTDNGNAHK
-517 VTIDK
+517 VIVDR
-522 QHGITPNLNTGK
+522 QHEINPNMNNGK
-534 IFDISNKNTTLFLAD
+534 IFYITNRNTMLFLGD
-549 YGANSGLN
+549 YGSGGN
-557 HWQWIAANVK
+557 QIPWQWIAANVK
-567 NVNILNGTY
+567 GISILNGNY

-582 VVPPTLAP
+582 VIPPTLAP
-590 YFENGVLRIK
+590 YFENGVLRIR
-600 GHDPQGNWVDKQI
+600 GNDANGNWVDRQI
-613 WPAQWAS
+613 LTV

>member
-12 LTGTSRDNLVLNEL
+12 LTGTSGDNLVLNEL

-83 AAIIVITNTE
+83 AAIIVIINTE
-93 VSNTV
+93 VSNTI

-180 NIYKYI
+180 NIYRYI
-186 DKTFGNTGEKLK
+186 EKTIGSTSDRVR

-210 KNNPHEVTAGKIG
+210 KDNPHEVTAGKIG

-229 IDDRFGEVIKNGKLV
+229 IDDRFGEVIKDGKLV
-244 PEAIPLSRV
+244 PDAIPLSKV

-259 LQDDGIY
+259 LQDDGLY
-266 YGVIP
+266 YGTTP
-271 PERFANVYV
+271 SERFANVYV

-287 EEITRT
+287 EEITRF
-293 NGRGTRNKPV
+293 NGRGTRNKPL
-303 RTLTFAL
+303 RTLVYAL
-310 TQGPGLVNRNIF
+310 AQGPGLVNRNIW

-327 IHYVGKKLLYWRQPT
+327 THYVGKKLLYWRQPT

-353 SAEGETAEFRGGRI
+353 RSEGETAVFRGGTI
-367 LIAPYGSYTDSL
+367 TIAPYGSYTDNL
-379 IAPPNQDKWDNPD
+379 IAPPNQTKQHNPD
-392 VHNHRTTIMLQGAC
+392 IHNRRTTILLQGSY
-406 PQFNTRD
+406 PVFNSSD
-413 IRDTSLTFHL
+413 VRDTRLTFHL
-423 NWFSFIA
+423 DWYSFIA
-430 NHETTVFFNGI
+430 FQETIVKFVGI
-441 TFETDVFRNEHVQ
+441 TFETDVFRNEHVR
-454 NAAKS
+454 NATRS
-459 VNFLEDF
+459 VNFIEDF
-466 RGVFLH
+466 YGVFLH
-472 PWSTAYTL
+472 PWTSAYTL
-480 EFNNVRFNTDRL
+480 EFNNARFNTDGL
-492 GYISANGTWKELAFV
+492 GYISANGSWREIAFV
-507 EFTDSGKAHK
+507 ALTDNGNAHK
-517 VTIDK
+517 VIIDR
-522 QHGITPNLNTGK
+522 QHYINPNMNNGK
-534 IFDISNKNTTLFLAD
+534 IFYITNRNTMLFLGD
-549 YGANSGLN
+549 YGSGGN
-557 HWQWIAANVK
+557 HIPWQWIAANVK
-567 NVNILNGTY
+567 GISILNGNY

-582 VVPPTLAP
+582 VIPPTLAP

-600 GHDPQGNWVDKQI
+600 GNDANGNWVDRQI
-613 WPAQWAS
+613 LTV

>member
-93 VSNTV
+93 VSNTI

-172 VGDEGSHE
+172 VGDEGAHE
-180 NIYKYI
+180 NIYRYI
-186 DKTFGNTGEKLK
+186 EKTIGSTSDRVR

-210 KNNPHEVTAGKIG
+210 KDNPHEVTAGKIG

-244 PEAIPLSRV
+244 PDAIPLSRV

-259 LQDDGIY
+259 LQDDGLY
-266 YGVIP
+266 YGTTP

-287 EEITRT
+287 EEITRF
-293 NGRGTRNKPV
+293 NGRGTRNKPL
-303 RTLTFAL
+303 RTLVYAL
-310 TQGPGLVNRNIF
+310 AQGPGLVNRNIW

-327 IHYVGKKLLYWRQPT
+327 THYIGKKLLYWRQPT

-353 SAEGETAEFRGGRI
+353 RSEGETAVFRGGTI
-367 LIAPYGSYTDSL
+367 TIAPYGSYTDNL
-379 IAPPNQDKWDNPD
+379 IAPPNQVKQHNPD
-392 VHNHRTTIMLQGAC
+392 IHNRRTTILLQGSY
-406 PQFNTRD
+406 PIFNSSD
-413 IRDTSLTFHL
+413 VRDTSLTFHL
-423 NWFSFIA
+423 DWYSFIA
-430 NHETTVFFNGI
+430 FNETIVKFVGI
-441 TFETDVFRNEHVQ
+441 TFETDVFRNEHVR
-454 NAAKS
+454 NATRS
-459 VNFLEDF
+459 VNFIENF
-466 RGVFLH
+466 YGVFLH
-472 PWSTAYTL
+472 PWTSAYTL
-480 EFNNVRFNTDRL
+480 EFNNARFNTDGL
-492 GYISANGTWKELAFV
+492 GYISANGSWREIAFV
-507 EFTDSGKAHK
+507 ALTDNGNAHK
-517 VTIDK
+517 VIIDR
-522 QHGITPNLNTGK
+522 QHDINPNMNNGK
-534 IFDISNKNTTLFLAD
+534 IFYITNRNTMLFLGD
-549 YGANSGLN
+549 YGSGGN
-557 HWQWIAANVK
+557 QIPWQWIAANVK
-567 NVNILNGTY
+567 GISILNGNY

-582 VVPPTLAP
+582 VIPPTLAP
-590 YFENGVLRIK
+590 YFENGVLRIR
-600 GHDPQGNWVDKQI
+600 GNDANGNWVDRQI
-613 WPAQWAS
+613 LTV

>member
-56 ARVLVV
+56 ARVLVA

-93 VSNTV
+93 VSNTI

-186 DKTFGNTGEKLK
+186 EKTIGSTSERVR

-210 KNNPHEVTAGKIG
+210 KDNPHEVTAGKIG

-229 IDDRFGEVIKNGKLV
+229 IDDRFGEVIKEGKLV
-244 PEAIPLSRV
+244 PDAIPLSRV

-259 LQDDGIY
+259 LQDDGLY
-266 YGVIP
+266 YGTTP

-287 EEITRT
+287 EEITRF
-293 NGRGTRNKPV
+293 NGRGTRNKPL
-303 RTLTFAL
+303 RTLVYAL
-310 TQGPGLVNRNIF
+310 AQGPGLVNRNIW

-327 IHYVGKKLLYWRQPT
+327 THYVGKKLLYWRQPT

-353 SAEGETAEFRGGRI
+353 RSEGESAVFRGGTI
-367 LIAPYGSYTDSL
+367 TIAPYGSYTDNL
-379 IAPPNQDKWDNPD
+379 IAPPNQTKQHNPD
-392 VHNHRTTIMLQGAC
+392 IHNRRTTILLQGSY
-406 PQFNTRD
+406 PVFNSSDVRD
-413 IRDTSLTFHL
+413 ASLTFHL
-423 NWFSFIA
+423 DWFSFIA
-430 NHETTVFFNGI
+430 FHETIVKFIGI
-441 TFETDVFRNEHVQ
+441 TFETDVFRNEQVR
-454 NAAKS
+454 NATRS
-459 VNFLEDF
+459 VNFIEDF
-466 RGVFLH
+466 YGVFLH
-472 PWSTAYTL
+472 PWTSAYTL
-480 EFNNVRFNTDRL
+480 EFNNVRFNTDGL
-492 GYISANGTWKELAFV
+492 GYISANGSWREIAFV
-507 EFTDSGKAHK
+507 ALNDNGNAHK
-517 VTIDK
+517 VIIDR
-522 QHGITPNLNTGK
+522 QHDINPNMNNGK
-534 IFDISNKNTTLFLAD
+534 IFYITNRNTMLFLGD
-549 YGANSGLN
+549 YGGGGNQIP
-557 HWQWIAANVK
+557 WRWVAANVK
-567 NVNILNGTY
+567 GISILNGNY

-582 VVPPTLAP
+582 VIPPTLAP
-590 YFENGVLRIK
+590 YFENGVLRIR
-600 GHDPQGNWVDKQI
+600 GNDANGNWVDRQI
-613 WPAQWAS
+613 LTV

>member
-56 ARVLVV
+56 ARVLVA

-93 VSNTV
+93 VSNTI

-180 NIYKYI
+180 NIYRYI
-186 DKTFGNTGEKLK
+186 EKTIGSTSDRVR

-210 KNNPHEVTAGKIG
+210 KDNPHEVTAGKIG

-229 IDDRFGEVIKNGKLV
+229 IDDRFGEVIKEGKLV
-244 PEAIPLSRV
+244 PDAIPLSRV

-259 LQDDGIY
+259 LQDDGLY
-266 YGVIP
+266 YGTTP

-287 EEITRT
+287 EEITRF
-293 NGRGTRNKPV
+293 NGRGTRNKPL
-303 RTLTFAL
+303 RTLVYAL
-310 TQGPGLVNRNIF
+310 AQGPGLVNRNIW

-327 IHYVGKKLLYWRQPT
+327 THYVGKKLLYWRQPT

-353 SAEGETAEFRGGRI
+353 RAEGETGVFRGGTI
-367 LIAPYGSYTDSL
+367 TIAPYGSYTDNL
-379 IAPPNQDKWDNPD
+379 IAPPNQAKQHNPD
-392 VHNHRTTIMLQGAC
+392 IHNRRTTILLQGSY
-406 PQFNTRD
+406 PVFNSSDVRN
-413 IRDTSLTFHL
+413 TSLTF
-423 NWFSFIA
+423 N
-430 NHETTVFFNGI
+430 
-441 TFETDVFRNEHVQ
+441 
-454 NAAKS
+454 
-459 VNFLEDF
+459 
-466 RGVFLH
+466 LH
-472 PWSTAYTL
+472 WY
-480 EFNNVRFNTDRL
+480 
-492 GYISANGTWKELAFV
+492 
-507 EFTDSGKAHK
+507 
-517 VTIDK
+517 
-522 QHGITPNLNTGK
+522 
-534 IFDISNKNTTLFLAD
+534 
-549 YGANSGLN
+549 
-557 HWQWIAANVK
+557 
-567 NVNILNGTY
+567 
-576 TNMQTN
+576 
-582 VVPPTLAP
+582 
-590 YFENGVLRIK
+590 
-600 GHDPQGNWVDKQI
+600 
-613 WPAQWAS
+613 

>member
-12 LTGTSRDNLVLNEL
+12 LTGASRDNLVLNEL

-56 ARVLVV
+56 ARVLVA

-93 VSNTV
+93 VSNTI

-172 VGDEGSHE
+172 VGDEGAHE
-180 NIYKYI
+180 NIYRYI
-186 DKTFGNTGEKLK
+186 EKTIGSTSDRVR

-204 RRHIED
+204 KRHIED
-210 KNNPHEVTAGKIG
+210 KDNPHEVTAGKIG

-244 PEAIPLSRV
+244 PDAIPLSRV

-266 YGVIP
+266 YGTTP
-271 PERFANVYV
+271 PERFANIYV

-287 EEITRT
+287 EEITRF
-293 NGRGTRNKPV
+293 NGRGTRNKPL
-303 RTLTFAL
+303 RTLAYAL
-310 TQGPGLVNRNIF
+310 AQGPGLVNRNIW

-327 IHYVGKKLLYWRQPT
+327 THYVGKKLLYWRQPT

-353 SAEGETAEFRGGRI
+353 RSEGETAVFRGGTI
-367 LIAPYGSYTDSL
+367 IIAPYGSYTDNL
-379 IAPPNQDKWDNPD
+379 IAPPNQTKQHNPD
-392 VHNHRTTIMLQGAC
+392 IHNRRTTILLQGSY
-406 PQFNTRD
+406 PVFNSSD
-413 IRDTSLTFHL
+413 VRDTRLTFHL
-423 NWFSFIA
+423 DWYSFIA
-430 NHETTVFFNGI
+430 FQETIVKFVGI
-441 TFETDVFRNEHVQ
+441 TFETDVFRNEHVR

-459 VNFLEDF
+459 VNFVEDF
-466 RGVFLH
+466 YGVFLH
-472 PWSTAYTL
+472 PWTSAYTL
-480 EFNNVRFNTDRL
+480 EFNNVRFNTDGL
-492 GYISANGTWKELAFV
+492 GYISANGSWREIAFV
-507 EFTDSGKAHK
+507 ALIDNGNAHK
-517 VTIDK
+517 VIVDR
-522 QHGITPNLNTGK
+522 QHDINPNMNNGK
-534 IFDISNKNTTLFLAD
+534 IFYITNRNTMLFLGD
-549 YGANSGLN
+549 YGSGGN
-557 HWQWIAANVK
+557 QIPWQWIAANVK
-567 NVNILNGTY
+567 GISILNGNY

-582 VVPPTLAP
+582 VIPPTLAP
-590 YFENGVLRIK
+590 YFENGVLRIR
-600 GHDPQGNWVDKQI
+600 GNDANGNWVDRQI
-613 WPAQWAS
+613 LTV

>member
-12 LTGTSRDNLVLNEL
+12 LTGASRDNLVLNEL

-56 ARVLVV
+56 ARVLVA

-93 VSNTV
+93 VSNTI

-180 NIYKYI
+180 NIYRYI
-186 DKTFGNTGEKLK
+186 EKTIGSTSDRVR

-210 KNNPHEVTAGKIG
+210 KDNPHEVTAGKIG

-244 PEAIPLSRV
+244 PDAIPLSRV

-266 YGVIP
+266 YGTTP

-287 EEITRT
+287 EEITRF
-293 NGRGTRNKPV
+293 NGRGTRNKPL
-303 RTLTFAL
+303 RTLVYAL
-310 TQGPGLVNRNIF
+310 AQGPGLVNRNIW

-327 IHYVGKKLLYWRQPT
+327 THYVGKKLLYWRQPT

-353 SAEGETAEFRGGRI
+353 RSEGEAAVFRGGTI
-367 LIAPYGSYTDSL
+367 TIAPYGSYTDNL
-379 IAPPNQDKWDNPD
+379 IAPPNQAKQHNPD
-392 VHNHRTTIMLQGAC
+392 IHNRRTTILLQGSY
-406 PQFNTRD
+406 PVFNSSD
-413 IRDTSLTFHL
+413 VRDTRLTFHL
-423 NWFSFIA
+423 DWYSFIA
-430 NHETTVFFNGI
+430 FQETIVKFVGI
-441 TFETDVFRNEHVQ
+441 TFETDVFRNEHVR
-454 NAAKS
+454 NATRS
-459 VNFLEDF
+459 VNFIEDF
-466 RGVFLH
+466 YGVFLH
-472 PWSTAYTL
+472 PWTRAYTL
-480 EFNNVRFNTDRL
+480 EFNNARFNTDGL
-492 GYISANGTWKELAFV
+492 GYISANGSWREIAFV
-507 EFTDSGKAHK
+507 ALTDNGNAHK
-517 VTIDK
+517 VIIDR
-522 QHGITPNLNTGK
+522 QHDINPNMNNGK
-534 IFDISNKNTTLFLAD
+534 IFYITNRNTMLFLGD
-549 YGANSGLN
+549 YGSGGN
-557 HWQWIAANVK
+557 QIPWQWIAANVK
-567 NVNILNGTY
+567 GISILNGNY

-582 VVPPTLAP
+582 VIPPTLAP
-590 YFENGVLRIK
+590 YFENGVLRIR
-600 GHDPQGNWVDKQI
+600 GNDANGNWVDRQI
-613 WPAQWAS
+613 LTV

>member
-93 VSNTV
+93 VSNTI

-180 NIYKYI
+180 NIYRYI
-186 DKTFGNTGEKLK
+186 EKTIGSTSDRVR

-210 KNNPHEVTAGKIG
+210 KDNPHEVTAGKIG

-244 PEAIPLSRV
+244 PDATPLSRV

-266 YGVIP
+266 YGTTP

-287 EEITRT
+287 EEITRF
-293 NGRGTRNKPV
+293 NGRGTRNKPL
-303 RTLTFAL
+303 RTLVYAL
-310 TQGPGLVNRNIF
+310 AQGPGLVNRNIW

-327 IHYVGKKLLYWRQPT
+327 THYVGKKLLYWRQPT
-342 VDDKQQGREWF
+342 VDDKQQGREGF
-353 SAEGETAEFRGGRI
+353 RSEGEAAVFRGGTI
-367 LIAPYGSYTDSL
+367 TIAPYGSYTDNL
-379 IAPPNQDKWDNPD
+379 IAPPNQTKQHNPD
-392 VHNHRTTIMLQGAC
+392 IHNRRTTILLQGSY
-406 PQFNTRD
+406 PVFNSSD
-413 IRDTSLTFHL
+413 VRDTRLTFHL
-423 NWFSFIA
+423 DWYSFIA
-430 NHETTVFFNGI
+430 FQETIVKFVGI
-441 TFETDVFRNEHVQ
+441 TFETDVFRNEHVR
-454 NAAKS
+454 NATRS
-459 VNFLEDF
+459 VNFIEDF
-466 RGVFLH
+466 YGVFLH
-472 PWSTAYTL
+472 PWTSAYTL
-480 EFNNVRFNTDRL
+480 EFNNARFNTDGL
-492 GYISANGTWKELAFV
+492 GYISANGSWREIAFV
-507 EFTDSGKAHK
+507 ALTDNGNAHK
-517 VTIDK
+517 VIIDR
-522 QHGITPNLNTGK
+522 QHDINPNMNNGK
-534 IFDISNKNTTLFLAD
+534 IFYITNRNTMLFLGD
-549 YGANSGLN
+549 YGSGGN
-557 HWQWIAANVK
+557 QIPWQWIAANVK
-567 NVNILNGTY
+567 GISILNGNY

-582 VVPPTLAP
+582 VIPPTLAP
-590 YFENGVLRIK
+590 YFENGVLRIR
-600 GHDPQGNWVDKQI
+600 GNDANGNWVDRQI
-613 WPAQWAS
+613 LTV

>member
-45 TASVVIRDVAT
+45 TASAVIRDVAT
-56 ARVLVV
+56 ARVLVA

-93 VSNTV
+93 VSNTI

-172 VGDEGSHE
+172 IGDEGSHE
-180 NIYKYI
+180 NIYRYI
-186 DKTFGNTGEKLK
+186 EKTIGSTSDRVR

-210 KNNPHEVTAGKIG
+210 KDNPHEVTAGKIG

-229 IDDRFGEVIKNGKLV
+229 IDDRFGEVIKEGKLV
-244 PEAIPLSRV
+244 PDAIPLSKV

-259 LQDDGIY
+259 LQDDGLY
-266 YGVIP
+266 YGTTP

-287 EEITRT
+287 EEITRF
-293 NGRGTRNKPV
+293 NGRGTRNKPL
-303 RTLTFAL
+303 RTLVYAL
-310 TQGPGLVNRNIF
+310 AQGPGLVNRNIW

-327 IHYVGKKLLYWRQPT
+327 THYVGKKLLYWRQPT

-353 SAEGETAEFRGGRI
+353 RSEGETAVFRGGTI
-367 LIAPYGSYTDSL
+367 TIAPYGSYTDNL
-379 IAPPNQDKWDNPD
+379 IAPPNQTKQHNPD
-392 VHNHRTTIMLQGAC
+392 IHNRRTTILLQGSY
-406 PQFNTRD
+406 PVFNSSD
-413 IRDTSLTFHL
+413 VRDTRLTFHL
-423 NWFSFIA
+423 DWFSFIA
-430 NHETTVFFNGI
+430 FHETIVKFIGV
-441 TFETDVFRNEHVQ
+441 TFETDVFRNEQVR
-454 NAAKS
+454 NATRS
-459 VNFLEDF
+459 VNFIEDF
-466 RGVFLH
+466 YGVFLH
-472 PWSTAYTL
+472 PWTSAYTL
-480 EFNNVRFNTDRL
+480 EFNNVRFNTDGL
-492 GYISANGTWKELAFV
+492 GYISANGSWREIAFV
-507 EFTDSGKAHK
+507 ALTDNGNAHK
-517 VTIDK
+517 VIVDR
-522 QHGITPNLNTGK
+522 QHDINPNMNNGK
-534 IFDISNKNTTLFLAD
+534 IFYITNRNTMLFLGD
-549 YGANSGLN
+549 YGSGGN
-557 HWQWIAANVK
+557 QIPWQWIAANVK
-567 NVNILNGTY
+567 GISILNGNY

-582 VVPPTLAP
+582 VIPPTLAP
-590 YFENGVLRIK
+590 YFENGVLRIR
-600 GHDPQGNWVDKQI
+600 GNDANGNWVDRQI
-613 WPAQWAS
+613 LTV

>member
-93 VSNTV
+93 VSNTI

-172 VGDEGSHE
+172 VGDEGAHE
-180 NIYKYI
+180 NIYRYI
-186 DKTFGNTGEKLK
+186 EKTVGNTSDRVR

-210 KNNPHEVTAGKIG
+210 KDNPHEVTAGKIG

-244 PEAIPLSRV
+244 PDAIPLSRV

-259 LQDDGIY
+259 LQDDGLY
-266 YGVIP
+266 YGTTP

-287 EEITRT
+287 EEITRF
-293 NGRGTRNKPV
+293 NGRGTRNKPL
-303 RTLTFAL
+303 RTLVYAL
-310 TQGPGLVNRNIF
+310 AQGPGLVNRNIW

-327 IHYVGKKLLYWRQPT
+327 THYVGKKLLYWRQPT

-353 SAEGETAEFRGGRI
+353 RSEGETAVFRGGTI
-367 LIAPYGSYTDSL
+367 TIAPYGSYTDNL
-379 IAPPNQDKWDNPD
+379 IAPPNQTKQHNPD
-392 VHNHRTTIMLQGAC
+392 IHNRRTTILLQGSY
-406 PQFNTRD
+406 PIFNSSD
-413 IRDTSLTFHL
+413 VRDTSLTFHL
-423 NWFSFIA
+423 DWYSFIA
-430 NHETTVFFNGI
+430 FNETIVKFVGI
-441 TFETDVFRNEHVQ
+441 TFETDVFRNEHVR
-454 NAAKS
+454 NAARS
-459 VNFLEDF
+459 VNFIEDF
-466 RGVFLH
+466 YGVFLH
-472 PWSTAYTL
+472 PWTSAYAL
-480 EFNNVRFNTDRL
+480 EFNNARFNTDGL
-492 GYISANGTWKELAFV
+492 GYISANGSWREIAFV
-507 EFTDSGKAHK
+507 ALTDNGNAHK
-517 VTIDK
+517 VIVDR
-522 QHGITPNLNTGK
+522 QHDINPNMNNGK
-534 IFDISNKNTTLFLAD
+534 IFYITNRNTMLFLGD
-549 YGANSGLN
+549 YGSGGN
-557 HWQWIAANVK
+557 QVPWQWVAANVK
-567 NVNILNGTY
+567 GISILNGNY

-582 VVPPTLAP
+582 VIPPTLAP

-600 GHDPQGNWVDKQI
+600 GNDANGNWVDRQI
-613 WPAQWAS
+613 LTV

>member
-56 ARVLVV
+56 ARVLVA

-93 VSNTV
+93 VSNTI

-180 NIYKYI
+180 NIYRYI
-186 DKTFGNTGEKLK
+186 EKTIGSTSDRVR

-210 KNNPHEVTAGKIG
+210 KDNPHEVTAGKIG

-229 IDDRFGEVIKNGKLV
+229 IDDRFGEVIKEGKLV
-244 PEAIPLSRV
+244 PDAIPLSRV

-259 LQDDGIY
+259 LQDDGLY
-266 YGVIP
+266 YGTTP

-287 EEITRT
+287 EEITRF
-293 NGRGTRNKPV
+293 NGRGTRNKPL
-303 RTLTFAL
+303 RTLVYAL
-310 TQGPGLVNRNIF
+310 AQGPGLVNRNIW

-327 IHYVGKKLLYWRQPT
+327 THYVGKKLLYWRQPT

-353 SAEGETAEFRGGRI
+353 RSEGETAVFRGGTI
-367 LIAPYGSYTDSL
+367 TIAPYGSYTDNL
-379 IAPPNQDKWDNPD
+379 IAPPNQTKQHNPD
-392 VHNHRTTIMLQGAC
+392 IHNRRTTILLQGSY
-406 PQFNTRD
+406 PVFNSSD
-413 IRDTSLTFHL
+413 VRDTRLTFHL
-423 NWFSFIA
+423 DLYSFIA
-430 NHETTVFFNGI
+430 FNETIVKFVGV
-441 TFETDVFRNEHVQ
+441 TFETDVFRNEHVR
-454 NAAKS
+454 NATRS
-459 VNFLEDF
+459 VNFIEDF
-466 RGVFLH
+466 HGVFLH
-472 PWSTAYTL
+472 PWTSAYTL
-480 EFNNVRFNTDRL
+480 EFNNARFNTDGL
-492 GYISANGTWKELAFV
+492 GYISANGSWREIAFV
-507 EFTDSGKAHK
+507 ALTDNGNAHK
-517 VTIDK
+517 VIIDR
-522 QHGITPNLNTGK
+522 QHDINPNMNNGK
-534 IFDISNKNTTLFLAD
+534 IFYITNRNTMLFLGD
-549 YGANSGLN
+549 YGSGGN
-557 HWQWIAANVK
+557 QIPWQWIAANVK
-567 NVNILNGTY
+567 GISILNGNY
-576 TNMQTN
+576 INMQTN
-582 VVPPTLAP
+582 VIPPTLAP

-600 GHDPQGNWVDKQI
+600 GNDANGNWVDRQI
-613 WPAQWAS
+613 LTV

>member
-71 YQMASEHAKAEV
+71 YQIASEHAKAEV

-93 VSNTV
+93 VSNTI

-180 NIYKYI
+180 NIYRYI
-186 DKTFGNTGEKLK
+186 EKTVGNTSDRVR
-198 ELENAL
+198 ELENTL

-210 KNNPHEVTAGKIG
+210 KDNPHEVTAGKIG

-229 IDDRFGEVIKNGKLV
+229 IDARFGEVIKEGKLV
-244 PEAIPLSRV
+244 PDAIPLSKV

-259 LQDDGIY
+259 LQDDGLY
-266 YGVIP
+266 YGTTP

-287 EEITRT
+287 EEITRF
-293 NGRGTRNKPV
+293 NGRGTRNKPL
-303 RTLTFAL
+303 RTLVYAL
-310 TQGPGLVNRNIF
+310 AQGPGLVNRNIW

-327 IHYVGKKLLYWRQPT
+327 THYVGKKLLYWRQPT

-353 SAEGETAEFRGGRI
+353 RSEGETAVFRGGTI
-367 LIAPYGSYTDSL
+367 TIAPYGSYTDNL
-379 IAPPNQDKWDNPD
+379 IAPPNQVKQHNPD
-392 VHNHRTTIMLQGAC
+392 IHNRRTTILLQGSY
-406 PQFNTRD
+406 PVFNSSD
-413 IRDTSLTFHL
+413 VRDTRLTFHL
-423 NWFSFIA
+423 DWFSFIA
-430 NHETTVFFNGI
+430 FQETIVKFVGI
-441 TFETDVFRNEHVQ
+441 TFETDVFRNEHVR
-454 NAAKS
+454 NAARS
-459 VNFLEDF
+459 VNFIEDF
-466 RGVFLH
+466 YGVFLH
-472 PWSTAYTL
+472 TWTSAYTL
-480 EFNNVRFNTDRL
+480 EFNNVRFNTDGL
-492 GYISANGTWKELAFV
+492 GYISANGSWREIAFV
-507 EFTDSGKAHK
+507 ALTDNGNAHK
-517 VTIDK
+517 VIIDR
-522 QHGITPNLNTGK
+522 QHDINPNMNNGK
-534 IFDISNKNTTLFLAD
+534 IFYITNRNTMLFLGD
-549 YGANSGLN
+549 YGSGGN
-557 HWQWIAANVK
+557 QIPWQWIAANVK
-567 NVNILNGTY
+567 GISILNGNY

-582 VVPPTLAP
+582 VIPPTLAP
-590 YFENGVLRIK
+590 YFENGVLRIR
-600 GHDPQGNWVDKQI
+600 GNDANGNWVDRQI
-613 WPAQWAS
+613 LTV

>member
-56 ARVLVV
+56 ARVLVA

-93 VSNTV
+93 VSNTI

-180 NIYKYI
+180 NIYRYI
-186 DKTFGNTGEKLK
+186 EKTIGSTSDRVR

-229 IDDRFGEVIKNGKLV
+229 IDDRFGEVIREGKLV
-244 PEAIPLSRV
+244 PDAIPLSRV

-259 LQDDGIY
+259 LQDDGLY
-266 YGVIP
+266 YGTTP

-287 EEITRT
+287 EEITRF
-293 NGRGTRNKPV
+293 NGRGTRNKPL
-303 RTLTFAL
+303 RTLVYAL
-310 TQGPGLVNRNIF
+310 AQGPGLVNRNIW

-327 IHYVGKKLLYWRQPT
+327 THYVGKKLLYWRQPT

-353 SAEGETAEFRGGRI
+353 RSEGETAVFRGGTI
-367 LIAPYGSYTDSL
+367 TIAPYGSYTDNL
-379 IAPPNQDKWDNPD
+379 IAPPNQTKQHNPD
-392 VHNHRTTIMLQGAC
+392 IHNRRTTILLQGSY
-406 PQFNTRD
+406 PVFNSSD
-413 IRDTSLTFHL
+413 VRDTRLTFHL
-423 NWFSFIA
+423 DWYSFIA
-430 NHETTVFFNGI
+430 FHETIVKFVGI
-441 TFETDVFRNEHVQ
+441 TFETDVFRNEHVR
-454 NAAKS
+454 NAARS
-459 VNFLEDF
+459 VNFIEDF
-466 RGVFLH
+466 YGMFLH
-472 PWSTAYTL
+472 PWTSAYTL
-480 EFNNVRFNTDRL
+480 EFNNVRFNTDGL
-492 GYISANGTWKELAFV
+492 GYISANGSWREIAFV
-507 EFTDSGKAHK
+507 ALNDNGNAHK
-517 VTIDK
+517 VIIDR
-522 QHGITPNLNTGK
+522 QHDINPNMNNGK
-534 IFDISNKNTTLFLAD
+534 IFYITNRNTMLFLGD
-549 YGANSGLN
+549 YGSGGN
-557 HWQWIAANVK
+557 QIPWQWIAANVK
-567 NVNILNGTY
+567 GISILNGNY

-582 VVPPTLAP
+582 VIPPTLAP

-600 GHDPQGNWVDKQI
+600 GNDANGNWVDRRI
-613 WPAQWAS
+613 LTV

>member
-45 TASVVIRDVAT
+45 TASIVVRDVAT
-56 ARVLVV
+56 ARVLVA

-93 VSNTV
+93 VSNTI

-180 NIYKYI
+180 NIYRYI
-186 DKTFGNTGEKLK
+186 EKTIGSTSDRVR

-210 KNNPHEVTAGKIG
+210 KDNPHEVTAGKIG

-244 PEAIPLSRV
+244 PDAIPLSRV

-259 LQDDGIY
+259 LQDDGLY
-266 YGVIP
+266 YGTTP
-271 PERFANVYV
+271 PERFANIYV

-287 EEITRT
+287 EEITRF
-293 NGRGTRNKPV
+293 NGRGGRNKPV
-303 RTLTFAL
+303 RTLVFAL
-310 TQGPGLVNRNIF
+310 TQGPGLVNRNIW

-327 IHYVGKKLLYWRQPT
+327 THYVGKKLLYWRQPT
-342 VDDKQQGREWF
+342 VEDKQQGREWF
-353 SAEGETAEFRGGRI
+353 RSEGETAVFRGGTI
-367 LIAPYGSYTDSL
+367 TIAPYGSYTDNL
-379 IAPPNQDKWDNPD
+379 IAPPNQTKQHNPD
-392 VHNHRTTIMLQGAC
+392 IHNRRTTILLQGSY
-406 PQFNTRD
+406 PVFNSSD
-413 IRDTSLTFHL
+413 VRDTSLTFHL
-423 NWFSFIA
+423 DWFSFIA
-430 NHETTVFFNGI
+430 FNETIVKFVGI
-441 TFETDVFRNEHVQ
+441 TFETDVFRNEHVR
-454 NAAKS
+454 NAARS
-459 VNFLEDF
+459 VNFIEDF
-466 RGVFLH
+466 YGVFLH
-472 PWSTAYTL
+472 PWTSAYTL
-480 EFNNVRFNTDRL
+480 EFNNARFNTDGL
-492 GYISANGTWKELAFV
+492 GYISANGSWREIAFV
-507 EFTDSGKAHK
+507 ALTDNGNAHK
-517 VTIDK
+517 VIVDR
-522 QHGITPNLNTGK
+522 QHDINPNMNNGK
-534 IFDISNKNTTLFLAD
+534 IFYITNRNTMLFLGD
-549 YGANSGLN
+549 YGSGGN
-557 HWQWIAANVK
+557 QIPWQWIAANVK
-567 NVNILNGTY
+567 GISILNGNY

-582 VVPPTLAP
+582 VIPPTLAP

-600 GHDPQGNWVDKQI
+600 GNDANGNWVDRQI
-613 WPAQWAS
+613 LTV

>member
-93 VSNTV
+93 VSNTI

-180 NIYKYI
+180 NIYIYI
-186 DKTFGNTGEKLK
+186 EKTIGSTSDRVR

-210 KNNPHEVTAGKIG
+210 KDNPHEVTAGKIG

-244 PEAIPLSRV
+244 PDAIPLSKV

-259 LQDDGIY
+259 LQDDGLY
-266 YGVIP
+266 YGTIP

-287 EEITRT
+287 EEITRF
-293 NGRGTRNKPV
+293 NGRGTRNKPL
-303 RTLTFAL
+303 RTLVYAL
-310 TQGPGLVNRNIF
+310 AQGPGLVNRNIW

-327 IHYVGKKLLYWRQPT
+327 THYVGKKLLYWRQPT

-353 SAEGETAEFRGGRI
+353 RSEGETAVFRGGTI
-367 LIAPYGSYTDSL
+367 TIAPYGSYTDNL
-379 IAPPNQDKWDNPD
+379 IAPPNQVKQHNPD
-392 VHNHRTTIMLQGAC
+392 IHNRRTTILLQGSY
-406 PQFNTRD
+406 PVFNSSD
-413 IRDTSLTFHL
+413 VRDTRLTFHL
-423 NWFSFIA
+423 DWYSFIA
-430 NHETTVFFNGI
+430 FQETIVKFVGI
-441 TFETDVFRNEHVQ
+441 TFETDVFRNEHVR
-454 NAAKS
+454 NATRS
-459 VNFLEDF
+459 VNFIEDF
-466 RGVFLH
+466 YGVFLH
-472 PWSTAYTL
+472 PWTSAYTL
-480 EFNNVRFNTDRL
+480 EFNNVRFNTDGL
-492 GYISANGTWKELAFV
+492 GYVSANGSWREIAFV
-507 EFTDSGKAHK
+507 ALTDNGNAHK
-517 VTIDK
+517 VIVDR
-522 QHGITPNLNTGK
+522 QHDINPNMNNGK
-534 IFDISNKNTTLFLAD
+534 IFYITNRNTMLFLGN
-549 YGANSGLN
+549 YGSGGN
-557 HWQWIAANVK
+557 QIPWQWIAANVK
-567 NVNILNGTY
+567 GISILNGNY

-582 VVPPTLAP
+582 VIPPTLAP
-590 YFENGVLRIK
+590 YFENGVLRIR
-600 GHDPQGNWVDKQI
+600 GNDANGNWVDRQI
-613 WPAQWAS
+613 LTV

>member
-32 RVRAVALQNGAFY
+32 RVRALALQNGAFY

-56 ARVLVV
+56 TSVLVA

-93 VSNTV
+93 VSNTI

-180 NIYKYI
+180 NTYRYI
-186 DKTFGNTGEKLK
+186 EKTIGSTSDRVR

-210 KNNPHEVTAGKIG
+210 KDNPHEVTAGKIG

-244 PEAIPLSRV
+244 PDAIPLSKT

-259 LQDDGIY
+259 MQDDGIY

-271 PERFANVYV
+271 PERFANIYV

-287 EEITRT
+287 EEITRF

-303 RTLTFAL
+303 RTLAFAL
-310 TQGPGLVNRNIF
+310 SQGPASVKRRIW

-327 IHYVGKKLLYWRQPT
+327 VHRVGRKLVYWRQPT
-342 VDDKQQGREWF
+342 LEDKQQDREWVRT
-353 SAEGETAEFRGGRI
+353 EGAVAVLRGGNI
-367 LIAPYGSYTDSL
+367 TIAPYGSYVDNVL
-379 IAPPNQDKWDNPD
+379 IPPNQMNYHNPD
-392 VHNHRTTIMLQGAC
+392 VHNRPTIIMCEGIAPSFTQRDKRSNSLQFT
-406 PQFNTRD
+406 FNT
-413 IRDTSLTFHL
+413 
-423 NWFSFIA
+423 FSFVTDM
-430 NHETTVFFNGI
+430 ETTLDINGIIFDSDLFLNEYMKNACRSPDYYQGINGVFHHPWNPALTLYLNNIRVRTDALRYFNSSGAEVKVAFFNFDDG
-441 TFETDVFRNEHVQ
+441 DGR
-454 NAAKS
+454 
-459 VNFLEDF
+459 
-466 RGVFLH
+466 
-472 PWSTAYTL
+472 
-480 EFNNVRFNTDRL
+480 
-492 GYISANGTWKELAFV
+492 
-507 EFTDSGKAHK
+507 AHK
-517 VTIDK
+517 VSINRQHYQNVNLGSGYVFRFYGGAATLNLDEFAPQGTI
-522 QHGITPNLNTGK
+522 P
-534 IFDISNKNTTLFLAD
+534 
-549 YGANSGLN
+549 
-557 HWQWIAANVK
+557 WQWVNSNVQG
-567 NVNILNGTY
+567 VSILNGRY
-576 TNMQTN
+576 VNMQTN
-582 VVPPTLAP
+582 VIPPTLAP
-590 YFENGVLRIK
+590 YFENGVLRIR
-600 GHDPQGNWVDKQI
+600 GNDANGNWVDRQI
-613 WPAQWAS
+613 LTV

>member
-93 VSNTV
+93 VSNTI

-172 VGDEGSHE
+172 VGDEGAHE
-180 NIYKYI
+180 NIYRYI
-186 DKTFGNTGEKLK
+186 EKTIGSTSDRVR

-210 KNNPHEVTAGKIG
+210 KDNPHEVTAGKIG

-229 IDDRFGEVIKNGKLV
+229 IDARFGEVIKEGKLV
-244 PEAIPLSRV
+244 PDAIPLSRV

-259 LQDDGIY
+259 LQDDGLY
-266 YGVIP
+266 YGTTP

-287 EEITRT
+287 EEITRF
-293 NGRGTRNKPV
+293 NGRGTRNKPL
-303 RTLTFAL
+303 RTLVYAL
-310 TQGPGLVNRNIF
+310 AQGPGLVNRNIW

-327 IHYVGKKLLYWRQPT
+327 THYVGKKLLYWRQPT

-353 SAEGETAEFRGGRI
+353 RSEGETAVFRGGTI
-367 LIAPYGSYTDSL
+367 TIAPYGSYTDNL
-379 IAPPNQDKWDNPD
+379 IAPPNQTKQHNPD
-392 VHNHRTTIMLQGAC
+392 IHNRRTTILLQGSY
-406 PQFNTRD
+406 PVFNSSD
-413 IRDTSLTFHL
+413 VRDTSLTFHL
-423 NWFSFIA
+423 DWFSFIA
-430 NHETTVFFNGI
+430 FNETIVKFVGI
-441 TFETDVFRNEHVQ
+441 TFETDVFRNEHVR
-454 NAAKS
+454 NAARS
-459 VNFLEDF
+459 VNFIEDF
-466 RGVFLH
+466 YGVFLH
-472 PWSTAYTL
+472 PWTSAYVL
-480 EFNNVRFNTDRL
+480 EFNNVRFNTDGL
-492 GYISANGTWKELAFV
+492 GYISANGSWREIAFV
-507 EFTDSGKAHK
+507 ALTDNGNAHK
-517 VTIDK
+517 VIVDR
-522 QHGITPNLNTGK
+522 QHDINPNMNNGK
-534 IFDISNKNTTLFLAD
+534 IFYITNRNTMLFLGD
-549 YGANSGLN
+549 YGSGGN
-557 HWQWIAANVK
+557 QIPWQWIAANVK
-567 NVNILNGTY
+567 GISILNGNY

-582 VVPPTLAP
+582 VIPPTLAP
-590 YFENGVLRIK
+590 YFENGVLRIR
-600 GHDPQGNWVDKQI
+600 GNDANGNWVDRQI
-613 WPAQWAS
+613 LTV